1 MQEKRTIGWREWLGL
16 PELGIDRIK
25 AKVDTGARS
34 SSLHAFDLEVDE
46 DGPEPVIHFS
56 VHTMQRDSKT
66 VVRCSAPLHEY
77 RVVRSSNGHRERR
90 PIIRTAVLLCGA
102 SWPIDLTLTSRDQ
115 MGFRMLL
122 GRQAIRRAF
131 VVDPGRSYR
140 CRDLAPPPRRRKK
153 KVIEV

>member
-90 PIIRTAVLLCGA
+90 PIIRTAVLLWRQLAHRSHPHLARPDGLPHA
-102 SWPIDLTLTSRDQ
+102 PGSPSHPQSLR
-115 MGFRMLL
+115 
-122 GRQAIRRAF
+122 GR
-131 VVDPGRSYR
+131 PRSI
-140 CRDLAPPPRRRKK
+140 LSMP
-153 KVIEV
+153 